1 MSLQGASSSSCFRC
15 YWLILPLAAGRVAG
29 DPFQAGEVEVGPC
42 PARTRNCRTTTDG
55 CLVEAPK
62 TQSSLVWSST
72 PRCSFLLLLVVAVGA
87 VLVEAEAVGLADS
100 VWCWPRP
107 HSCSPPLA
115 LSGSLQRRYLA
126 RFYPEIHN
134 NKNSGEIKTNSVT
147 VAEKWLKNMTVTKK
161 FEINLMSTSSSVIV
175 APFAAAYL

>member
-1 MSLQGASSSSCFRC
+1 MSPQGASSPSCSRC

-29 DPFQAGEVEVGPC
+29 DPFRAGEEEVGPC
-42 PARTRNCRTTTDG
+42 PVRTRNCRTTPDG

-72 PRCSFLLLLVVAVGA
+72 PRCSFLLLLVGAVGA
-87 VLVEAEAVGLADS
+87 ELVEPEAVGLADS

-161 FEINLMSTSSSVIV
+161 FEINRTSTSSSVIV